1 MRKLVKF
8 GVNHKIYIVLAVV
21 LVVAAA
27 VLYFVFSSGSKVS
40 SDLRETKLVDIIAK
54 DKITNIY
61 KPGENVVV
69 NVSGTGNKIVV
80 SVETNVSKIIFNGEN
95 NYVHLCMNGARGA
108 YIVEDSGIKNYVMTL
123 DCPGD

>member
-1 MRKLVKF
+1 MKKSELIGTDKKF
-8 GVNHKIYIVLAVV
+8 YIIGAVV
-21 LVVAAA
+21 LVVAVA
-27 VLYFVFSSGSKVS
+27 VLYFVFSSGSKVN

-54 DKITNIY
+54 DKITNVNE
-61 KPGENVVV
+61 PGENVVV

-80 SVETNVSKIIFNGEN
+80 SAETNVSKIIFNGEN
-95 NYVHLCMNGARGA
+95 NYVHLCVNGARGA